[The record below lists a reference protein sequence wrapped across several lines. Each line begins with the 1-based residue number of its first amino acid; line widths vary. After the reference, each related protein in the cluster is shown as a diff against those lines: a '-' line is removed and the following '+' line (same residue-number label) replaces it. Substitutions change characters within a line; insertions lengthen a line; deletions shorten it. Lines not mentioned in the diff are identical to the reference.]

1 MKKKRY
7 CLVSFCNIYLLP
19 YAKIY
24 IDAINSADAECDLLF
39 WDRDAVNGEN
49 DKFDNCNKLYYQ
61 KKITPESSGK
71 DKLLGYIGARNYFVN
86 CLKSENYDGVIFL
99 QTHTAVACKGL
110 LSKKYKGKYI
120 VDVRDYT
127 LENINFYRKLEQS
140 VIADSYATVIS
151 SPAYKKFLPDGNFV
165 VAHNF
170 SQFPE
175 ERANKIKELN
185 KNISSEPIRISFVGT
200 VRFIEMDK
208 KILKCFANDERFQVN
223 YYGTGSDVLKAFCEN
238 ESINNVD
245 FHGSFSPDKTLDF
258 YEKTDLINNLYG
270 NHNPFVDY
278 ALSNKLYHSG
288 QLHIPILVCS
298 ETYMEDVSLEYNMG
312 YVFDVDKNGC
322 KDDLYEWYCNLDGA
336 QFSKGCDEFISNVKK
351 ENVIYQKVIRDFL
364 SRD

>member
-49 DKFDNCNKLYYQ
+49 DKFDNCSKLYYQ
-61 KKITPESSGK
+61 RKITPESSGK
-71 DKLLGYIGARNYFVN
+71 DKLLGYIGARNYFIK

-99 QTHTAVACKGL
+99 QTHTAVACKSL

-175 ERANKIKELN
+175 ERTEKIKELN
-185 KNISSEPIRISFVGT
+185 KNKNSEPIRISFVGT
-200 VRFIEMDK
+200 VRFIEVDK
-208 KILKCFANDERFQVN
+208 KVLKLFANDERFQLN
-223 YYGTGSDVLKAFCEN
+223 YYGFGSDALKNFCEREN
-238 ESINNVD
+238 IKNVD
-245 FHGSFSPDKTLDF
+245 FYGSFSPDKTLDF

-270 NHNPFVDY
+270 NHNPFIDHL
-278 ALSNKLYHSG
+278 LSNRLYHSA
-288 QLHIPILVCS
+288 QLHIPILVCP
-298 ETYMEDVSLEYNMG
+298 ETYMEEISLKYNMG
-312 YVFDVDKNGC
+312 YSFDLDKVDSVDN
-322 KDDLYEWYCNLDGA
+322 LYKWYFNYDKSLL
-336 QFSKGCDEFISNVKK
+336 SEGCDCFIADVKD
-351 ENVIYQKVIRDFL
+351 ENVDYMKLINDFL
-364 SRD
+364 NQ

>member
-71 DKLLGYIGARNYFVN
+71 DKLLGYIEARNYFIK
-86 CLKSENYDGVIFL
+86 CLKSTNYDGVIFL
-99 QTHTAVACKGL
+99 QTHTAVACKSV

-120 VDVRDYT
+120 VDIRDYT
-127 LENINFYRKLEQS
+127 LENFSIYRKAEES
-140 VIADSYATVIS
+140 VIANSFATVIS
-151 SPAYKKFLPDGNFV
+151 SPAYRKFLPDNDYV
-165 VAHNF
+165 IAHNF

-238 ESINNVD
+238 ENINNVD
-245 FHGSFSPDKTLDF
+245 FYGSFSPDKTLDF
-258 YEKTDLINNLYG
+258 YENTDLINNLYG

-278 ALSNKLYHSG
+278 LLSNRLYHSG
-288 QLHIPILVCS
+288 QLYIPILVCPD
-298 ETYMEDVSLEYNMG
+298 TYMEEVSLKYNMG
-312 YVFDVDKNGC
+312 YVFDVDKDASKDMLYDWYFGFDRIKLAEGC
-322 KDDLYEWYCNLDGA
+322 NN
-336 QFSKGCDEFISNVKK
+336 FISAVKNENTK
-351 ENVIYQKVIRDFL
+351 YFNVIKSFL
-364 SRD
+364 IDN